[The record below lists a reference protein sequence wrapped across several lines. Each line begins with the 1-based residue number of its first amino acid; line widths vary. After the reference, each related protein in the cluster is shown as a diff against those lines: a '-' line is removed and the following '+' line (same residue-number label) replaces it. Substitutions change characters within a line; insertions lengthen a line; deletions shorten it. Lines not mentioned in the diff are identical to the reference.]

1 MLHLPSTAELH
12 ARRLTRACCAR
23 LSRSEA
29 RATRLKCS
37 PTAVKIRFARYL
49 VDELRAKS
57 ILQQAEYTSD
67 CSCCLGTFRPEL
79 PGTTVWSIATPCGH
93 WRCGECHDRLEEKAR
108 EEGRPLICLECKE
121 VIRTVRE
128 RAWPG
133 QCVSEP
139 PEQPGDATGPACGI
153 GAPSLRTCGSGSEQ
167 LARAA
172 AVLHSSSVVADR
184 VQVD

>member
-1 MLHLPSTAELH
+1 MLHLLSTAELH
-12 ARRLTRACCAR
+12 ARRLTRACGAR

-29 RATRLKCS
+29 RATRLKFS

-93 WRCGECHDRLEEKAR
+93 WRCGECHSRLEQKAQ
-108 EEGRPLICLECKE
+108 EEERQLICPECKE

-139 PEQPGDATGPACGI
+139 PEQSGDAAEPACGI
-153 GAPSLRTCGSGSEQ
+153 GAPSLRPCGSGSEP
-167 LARAA
+167 LGRAA
-172 AVLHSSSVVADR
+172 AVLHSSSAVADR
-184 VQVD
+184 VQG

>member
-29 RATRLKCS
+29 RATRLKFS

-93 WRCGECHDRLEEKAR
+93 WRCGECHSRLEQEAR
-108 EEGRPLICLECKE
+108 EEERQLICPECKE

-139 PEQPGDATGPACGI
+139 PEQPGKTTEPACGI
-153 GAPSLRTCGSGSEQ
+153 DGLAIRPCGSGSEA
-167 LARAA
+167 LGRPA
-172 AVLHSSSVVADR
+172 AVVHSSSVVAGR
-184 VQVD
+184 VQA